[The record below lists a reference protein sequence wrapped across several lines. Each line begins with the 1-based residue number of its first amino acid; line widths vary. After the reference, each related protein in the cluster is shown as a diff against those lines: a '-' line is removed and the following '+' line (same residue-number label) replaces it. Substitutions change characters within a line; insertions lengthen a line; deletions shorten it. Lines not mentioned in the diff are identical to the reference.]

1 MPDLF
6 SSKIKMKKSA
16 KNIQAW
22 KSVSDVW
29 GSLKPPLRPSPG
41 EIKIYE
47 RFLKKTLSNNSSR
60 RALLFGATPELR
72 DLLAKYK
79 FEVTLIDVNPAMV
92 KATTK
97 LLKRKNHREKII
109 IGDWLKIKLP
119 QNYYDLAMGDHII
132 GNVNFKKWNH
142 FFSLVTKLLTKNGYF
157 LTNVQLSFPV
167 KRSLAFK
174 NLIKLYI
181 KNPKRFNDTEYKW
194 QMLYQMMY
202 SDKKFCGNHDY
213 MITWP
218 AIPQIQKELKLMNMS
233 MDIKQIAQL
242 ADYIYVKEF
251 KYCSPPRAIF
261 EKIFKKYFKI
271 VSSDINR
278 QHPVYQSYRI
288 YLAENH

>member
-1 MPDLF
+1 
-6 SSKIKMKKSA
+6 MKKRA

-29 GSLKPPLRPSPG
+29 RYLKPPLRPSPG

-47 RFLKKTLSNNSSR
+47 RFFKKVLPKNGHR
-60 RALLFGATPELR
+60 RALLFGSTPELR

-79 FEVTLIDVNPAMV
+79 FEVTLIDINPAMV
-92 KATTK
+92 KTTTK
-97 LLKRKNHREKII
+97 LVKRKNSQEKII

-119 QNYYDLAMGDHII
+119 QNYYDLVIGDHII
-132 GNVNFKKWNH
+132 GNINFKKWNF
-142 FFSLVTKLLTKNGYF
+142 FFSSVMKLLTKNGYF

-167 KRSLAFK
+167 KKALTFE

-202 SDKKFCGNHDY
+202 SDKRFCGNRDY
-213 MITWP
+213 MILWP
-218 AIPQIQKELKLMNMS
+218 AIPQIQKMLKLMKVDMK
-233 MDIKQIAQL
+233 IKRIAQL
-242 ADYIYVKEF
+242 GDYIYVKEF

-271 VSSDINR
+271 ISSDINR
-278 QHPVYQSYRI
+278 RHSVYQSYRI
-288 YLAENH
+288 YLAKLLEV